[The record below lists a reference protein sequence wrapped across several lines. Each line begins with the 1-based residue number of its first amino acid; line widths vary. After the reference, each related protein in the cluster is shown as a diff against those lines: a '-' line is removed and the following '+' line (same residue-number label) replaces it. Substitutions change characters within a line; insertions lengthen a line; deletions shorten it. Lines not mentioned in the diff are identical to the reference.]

1 MSPLRLVI
9 WAPEADSASVDAQA
23 LTHTEVRLPENHRS
37 AAIAR
42 EFTRNTLTGWGRESW
57 QDAAQVVSELVSN
70 VLLHAHGQPVLRL
83 LAVGDGVRVE
93 VSDDSPMPPMVR
105 RTGPGGL
112 GMQLVERMSTAWGV
126 SRRGRGKVVWCE
138 LPGVPNPM
146 SA

>member
-1 MSPLRLVI
+1 MWTPG
-9 WAPEADSASVDAQA
+9 AQSATVDAQA
-23 LTHTEVRLPENHRS
+23 LTHTEVRLPEDHRS
-37 AAIAR
+37 AAMAR
-42 EFTRNTLTGWGRESW
+42 EFTRNTLTGWGHKSW

-83 LAVGDGVRVE
+83 LDVRGGVRVE
-93 VSDDSPMPPMVR
+93 VADDSPQPPTVR

-112 GMQLVERMSTAWGV
+112 GMQLVERLSTAWGV

-138 LPGVPNPM
+138 LPAVPSPM